1 MPGEEKM
8 TIGETRKYLAIMQ
21 RRYQAADKKGKG
33 TLLDEM
39 EEFTS
44 MHRKSL
50 IRLLSA
56 STLSR
61 KPRRAVPCPP
71 TARGK
76 QRGRKYGPDVDDSI
90 RVIAESLDHI
100 CAERLKPALPDM
112 AKHLAQFGEMQIT
125 PHLISQ
131 LEEIGVATVGRI
143 LRRVRQDTYRLPRKG
158 PERAN
163 QLARE
168 IPMGR
173 LPWNE
178 SQPGHFEVDLVHHC
192 GAATVGE
199 YVHTFQ
205 MVDVATGWSERA
217 AVFGRSQHQMEVG
230 FGRVQARLP
239 IPIIQLHP
247 DNGSEFLN
255 DHIVRCWKEAA
266 KGLKLSRSRP
276 YHKNDNRFV
285 EQKNA
290 TLVRAYLGNIRLD
303 TRTQCNKLNLLY
315 DKMWLYYNFFQPVMR
330 LEEKL
335 VLFQEDG
342 KSRIR
347 HRYGLARTPLER
359 LCQTDAISEA
369 TKEQLKAARDSI
381 NPRQLRKEIYRL
393 LDELL
398 SLADQDLDVCLDNN
412 RKEEA
417 IAR

>member
-8 TIGETRKYLAIMQ
+8 TIGGTRKYLAIMQ

-61 KPRRAVPCPP
+61 KPRR
-71 TARGK
+71 K

-100 CAERLKPALPDM
+100 CAERLKPAMPDM

-192 GAATVGE
+192 GPATVGD
-199 YVHTFQ
+199 YVHTLQ
-205 MVDVATGWSERA
+205 MVDVATGWRERA
-217 AVFGRSQHQMEVG
+217 GVFGRTHRAMV
-230 FGRVQARLP
+230 A
-239 IPIIQLHP
+239 
-247 DNGSEFLN
+247 GSEK
-255 DHIVRCWKEAA
+255 IV
-266 KGLKLSRSRP
+266 
-276 YHKNDNRFV
+276 D
-285 EQKNA
+285 
-290 TLVRAYLGNIRLD
+290 
-303 TRTQCNKLNLLY
+303 
-315 DKMWLYYNFFQPVMR
+315 
-330 LEEKL
+330 
-335 VLFQEDG
+335 
-342 KSRIR
+342 
-347 HRYGLARTPLER
+347 
-359 LCQTDAISEA
+359 
-369 TKEQLKAARDSI
+369 
-381 NPRQLRKEIYRL
+381 
-393 LDELL
+393 
-398 SLADQDLDVCLDNN
+398 
-412 RKEEA
+412 
-417 IAR
+417 